1 MTSWVPILSTSN
13 NNSYRSNSSFIDTW
27 YGMMPRVAID
37 HQDDITFFAGNPY
50 KPSFATVGGV
60 DPSNKYIFLWVIL
73 RKLFATGVLHSKR
86 WNATH
91 RFSLPSLP
99 RKTTTTSNI
108 IPDPQKKKHE
118 QKKHVLSYP
127 SVVTPKK
134 YCFARQLDS
143 WNLQLEHSSSG
154 RVTSAMNTH
163 PLRH

>member
-1 MTSWVPILSTSN
+1 MTSWVPILSTCN

-27 YGMMPRVAID
+27 YGMMSRVASH

-60 DPSNKYIFLWVIL
+60 DPSNRYIFCEGSLENYLPLGFCIP
-73 RKLFATGVLHSKR
+73 RDGMQPIDSLFPPYREKQQQ
-86 WNATH
+86 
-91 RFSLPSLP
+91 P
-99 RKTTTTSNI
+99 RISYR
-108 IPDPQKKKHE
+108 PPEKKHE
-118 QKKHVLSYP
+118 QKQHVLSYP